1 MSAKKPEEELQ
12 DRFMT
17 LRIPHELHQALREQ
31 AQAQTRTLAAQV
43 LHYIKRGIAAD
54 QKRP

>member
-17 LRIPHELHQALREQ
+17 LRIPNELHQALREQ

-43 LHYIKRGIAAD
+43 LHYIKLGIAAD